1 MDGHSVP
8 DYCRRESTIARL
20 ENDVATIKVF
30 VMGNGKDGLA
40 VSVPKLADNVQDL
53 RMTVANLDRNLDR
66 VVGKQD
72 RYEGEKGG
80 KELIR
85 KRNRWVIGI
94 LITLATSLL
103 GVILFLIDKLLNH
116 LPT

>member
-1 MDGHSVP
+1 MDEHSVP

-40 VSVPKLADNVQDL
+40 VSVPKLADNVQNL

-66 VVGKQD
+66 VIGKQE
-72 RYEGEKGG
+72 RNEGERGG

-85 KRNRWVIGI
+85 KRNRWIIGI
-94 LITLATSLL
+94 LITVATSLL
-103 GVILFLIDKLLNH
+103 GTLIFVIDKLLNH
-116 LPT
+116 L